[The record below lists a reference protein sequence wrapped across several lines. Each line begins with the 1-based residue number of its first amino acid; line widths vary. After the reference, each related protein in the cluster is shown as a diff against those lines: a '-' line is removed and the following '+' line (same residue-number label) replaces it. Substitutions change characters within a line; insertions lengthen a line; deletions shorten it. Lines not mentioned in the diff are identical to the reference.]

1 MISARSTLGAI
12 SLSTV
17 SAAALAAN
25 PATIVAGA
33 AGATTL
39 VVVAVAIAATSSKP
53 TDAGADQTVTLPID
67 QVVLTA
73 QSNASEVAWRQ
84 VGGPVGAII
93 ASPRSLTTRV
103 QLLGTGKYTF
113 EIIGRNAG
121 TTKVIGRD
129 RVVVTVLRAPPGTPG
144 VASWRPLA
152 IGAGGFI
159 TGIDLHRDGVERV
172 IRTDTYGAYLWA
184 NNRWNQLVTATSM
197 PADERLP
204 TGGGVTDVVIAPTST
219 QRLYMYYNSRFYR
232 SDNRGAS
239 WTRSAAFGV
248 AEANANDDYRTGSFK
263 IAVDPVNADIVYVGT
278 RDDGMRRSVDGGLT
292 WTTIGDIPVGVHRY
306 NDKGQLTDTGGGI
319 SIFFD
324 PSGGGNGSRTNIVY
338 ASSWGNGIW
347 RSADGGNSWQ
357 RIADGNTGPIQAWR
371 SEIASDGTL
380 FAIDR
385 QNGSGGV
392 WRYRAGAWTNVSP
405 TNNIQTLT
413 VDPSNPNRVYAFSG
427 SGEPWRTVDGGAHW
441 TQLAAPGIRTATGDV
456 AWHAWTSEDFFSTG
470 QARFDPK
477 VPGKIWMAQGIGVW
491 TAQVDDTTN
500 RLTWQAT
507 SRGVE
512 QLVINDVIA
521 PPGGRPV
528 TAAWDRAIFYS
539 ESVNTFPATHGP
551 TFNFNSAWDLDWSP
565 ANPKF
570 IVANTSDH
578 RYCCT
583 DQRDPTQAGWS
594 IDGGKTWTEFASFP
608 QIDASINPG
617 NPTIRLGY
625 PHQRFGFGDIA
636 VAANNIDNIMWLPSW
651 NRQPAYTLNRGAT
664 WNIVRL
670 PGEVN
675 DEYNS
680 HFGNF
685 LNRKVLVAD
694 RVLASTFY
702 YYNADGTNI
711 RGVWRTSDGGKTWSR
726 VFEGAITN
734 FSVFNATLGSVP
746 GKAGHL
752 FFTPGQLQGD
762 PDIALKRSIDGGAT
776 WTDVP
781 GASRVHAF
789 GFGKPQ
795 VAGGYPTIF
804 IAGTVGGKY
813 GIYRSTDEGATWQSM
828 GFPHNSLDT
837 VRVIDG
843 DKSVFGRVYVGFA
856 GSGATYGDMS

>member
-1 MISARSTLGAI
+1 MISARSTLGSI
-12 SLSTV
+12 SLSTL

-25 PATIVAGA
+25 PATVVTTA

-39 VVVAVAIAATSSKP
+39 VVVAVAVASTSYKP
-53 TDAGADQTVTLPID
+53 TDAGPDQIITLPVD
-67 QVVLTA
+67 QVVLSA
-73 QSNASEVAWRQ
+73 RSNGSQVEWRQ
-84 VGGPVGAII
+84 IGGPVGAII
-93 ASPRSLTTRV
+93 ASPTSLATRV
-103 QLLGTGKYTF
+103 QFPGAGKYTF
-113 EIIGRNAG
+113 EIIGRKAG
-121 TTKVIGRD
+121 TTKVIGTD
-129 RVVVTVLRAPPGTPG
+129 RVVITVLRARPGTPG

-172 IRTDTYGAYLWA
+172 IRTDTYGAYIWA
-184 NNRWNQLVTATSM
+184 NNKWNQLVTATSM

-204 TGGGVTDVVIAPTST
+204 TGGGVTDVVIAPTNS

-232 SDNRGAS
+232 SDNKGAS
-239 WTRSAAFGV
+239 WTRSTAFGV
-248 AEANANDDYRTGSFK
+248 AEANANDDYRAGSFK
-263 IAVDPVNADIVYVGT
+263 IAVDPVNADTVYVGT
-278 RDDGMRRSVDGGLT
+278 RDDGMRRSVDGGVT
-292 WTTIGDIPVGVHRY
+292 WTTISDIPVGEHRY
-306 NDKGQLTDTGGGI
+306 NAQGQLIDTGGGV

-324 PSGGGNGSRTNIVY
+324 PAGGRNGSRTNIVY

-347 RSADGGNSWQ
+347 RSADGGGTWQ
-357 RIADGNTGPIQAWR
+357 RISDGNTGPVQAWR
-371 SEIASDGTL
+371 SEVANDGTL

-385 QNGSGGV
+385 PNGSGAV
-392 WRYRAGAWTNVSP
+392 WRYRGGAWTNVSP

-413 VDPSNPNRVYAFSG
+413 VDPGNPNRVYAFSG

-441 TQLAAPGIRTATGDV
+441 TQLATPGIRTAAGDV
-456 AWHAWTSEDFFSTG
+456 TWHAWTSEDYFSTA
-470 QARFDPK
+470 QAHFDPK

-491 TAQVDDTTN
+491 TTQVDDATS
-500 RLTWQAT
+500 RVTWQAT

-521 PPGGRPV
+521 PPDGQPV
-528 TAAWDRAIFYS
+528 TAAWDRAIFFS
-539 ESVNTFPATHGP
+539 ESLDKFPATHGP
-551 TFNFNSAWDLDWSP
+551 AFNFNSAWDLDWSP

-608 QIDASINPG
+608 QIDASINPD

-625 PHQRFGFGDIA
+625 PHQRFGFGDMA
-636 VAANNIDNIMWLPSW
+636 VAANNIDNIMWLSSW

-675 DEYNS
+675 SEYHS
-680 HFGNF
+680 HFGNY

-702 YYNADGTNI
+702 YYNAGGTNI
-711 RGVWRTSDGGKTWSR
+711 QGMWRTSDGGKSWSR
-726 VFEGAITN
+726 VFQGEITN

-762 PDIALKRSIDGGAT
+762 PDIAFKRSVDGGAT

-781 GASRVHAF
+781 GASRIHAF

-795 VAGGYPTIF
+795 FGGGYPTIF

-813 GIYRSTDEGATWQSM
+813 GIYRSTDEGASWQSM
-828 GFPHNSLDT
+828 GFPNNSLDT
-837 VRVIDG
+837 VRAIDG
-843 DKSVFGRVYVGFA
+843 DKSVFGRVYIGFA
-856 GSGATYGDMS
+856 GSGATYGDMK

>member
-1 MISARSTLGAI
+1 MISARSTLGGI
-12 SLSTV
+12 SLSTL

-25 PATIVAGA
+25 PATIVTTA

-39 VVVAVAIAATSSKP
+39 VVVAVAVASTSYKP
-53 TDAGADQTVTLPID
+53 TDAGPDQIITLPVD
-67 QVVLTA
+67 QVVLSA
-73 QSNASEVAWRQ
+73 RSNGSQVEWRQ
-84 VGGPVGAII
+84 IGGPVGAII
-93 ASPRSLTTRV
+93 AAPTSLATRV
-103 QLLGTGKYTF
+103 QFPGAGKYTF
-113 EIIGRNAG
+113 EIIGRKAG
-121 TTKVIGRD
+121 TTKVIGTD
-129 RVVVTVLRAPPGTPG
+129 RVVITVLRARPGTPG

-159 TGIDLHRDGVERV
+159 TGIDVHRDGVERV
-172 IRTDTYGAYLWA
+172 IRTDTYGAYIWA
-184 NNRWNQLVTATSM
+184 NDKWNQLVTATSM

-204 TGGGVTDVVIAPTST
+204 TGGGVTDVVIAPTNT

-232 SDNRGAS
+232 SDNKGAS
-239 WTRSAAFGV
+239 WTRSTAFGV
-248 AEANANDDYRTGSFK
+248 AEANPNDDYRTGSFK

-278 RDDGMRRSVDGGLT
+278 RDDGMRRSVDGGVT
-292 WTTIGDIPVGVHRY
+292 WTTINDIPVGEHRY
-306 NDKGQLTDTGGGI
+306 NEKGQLIDTGGGI

-324 PSGGGNGSRTNIVY
+324 PAGGSNGSRTNIVY

-357 RIADGNTGPIQAWR
+357 RISDGNTGPIQAWR
-371 SEIASDGTL
+371 SEVASDGTL

-385 QNGSGGV
+385 QNGSGAV
-392 WRYRAGAWTNVSP
+392 WRYRGGAWTNVSP

-413 VDPSNPNRVYAFSG
+413 VDPTNPNRIYAFSG
-427 SGEPWRTVDGGAHW
+427 SGEPWRSVDGGAHW
-441 TQLAAPGIRTATGDV
+441 TQLATPGIRTAAGDV
-456 AWHAWTSEDFFSTG
+456 TWHAWTSEDYFSTA
-470 QARFDPK
+470 QAHFDPK

-491 TAQVDDTTN
+491 TAQVDDATT
-500 RLTWQAT
+500 RVTWQAT

-521 PPGGRPV
+521 PPGGQPV

-539 ESVNTFPATHGP
+539 ESLDKFPATHGP
-551 TFNFNSAWDLDWSP
+551 AFNFNSAWDLDWSP
-565 ANPKF
+565 SNPKF

-608 QIDASINPG
+608 QIDASINPD

-625 PHQRFGFGDIA
+625 PHQRFGFGDMA
-636 VAANNIDNIMWLPSW
+636 VAANNIDNIMWLSSW

-675 DEYNS
+675 SEYNS
-680 HFGNF
+680 HFGNY

-752 FFTPGQLQGD
+752 FFTPGPLQGD
-762 PDIALKRSIDGGAT
+762 PDIALKRSVDGGAT

-795 VAGGYPTIF
+795 FAGGYPTIF

-828 GFPHNSLDT
+828 GFPNNSLDT
-837 VRVIDG
+837 VRAIDG
-843 DKSVFGRVYVGFA
+843 DKNVFGRVYIGFA
-856 GSGATYGDMS
+856 GSGATYGDMK